1 MVATRGQTFK
11 RPWRRSCHS
20 SKLKSSSA
28 PIGRKDSWRFHAV
41 GSSNAPLLGSTAA
54 EGSQRIGRTSTAT
67 RWRSCGLPQ
76 SASCSENF
84 VIPPDVFGQTLS
96 TPEMEQ
102 RVSTYSQYAI
112 STSVSGIKNMEAQT
126 LNGISV
132 QKIFFQPD
140 VNIELAIAQIVSA
153 TNYIRVLLPAGIQ
166 APIVVSYNAS
176 SIPVLQLS
184 LASDNLNEQKLYD
197 YGYYNLRQQLAP
209 VPGVT
214 FPTPDGGK
222 YRQIMVD
229 IDPTKLQA
237 RGLTPTDVVNA
248 VNAENLT
255 LPSGLAKIGDKQYT
269 VLTNAM
275 PTTIEALNNIPI
287 KYVNGA
293 TVFVRDVGQVRDAS
307 AVQQN
312 IVRQNGERSV
322 LLSVIKNGN
331 ASTLAVVKGVRKV
344 LETAR
349 AAAPPG
355 LAINELFDQ
364 AKLVADS
371 VASVVREG
379 AIAAGLTALMIL
391 LFLGSWRSTL
401 IVMISIPLSIL
412 TSIIVLHFLGETI
425 NTMTLG
431 GLALA
436 VGILVDDSTVT
447 IENTHRLRT
456 KEGYNLAA
464 ATLQGSAGIAV
475 PTLVSTL
482 AISCVLTSVVFLEGP
497 AKFLFTPLG
506 YAVVFAMLASYGLS
520 RTLTPITI
528 GLLLKGE
535 RHSVSDGAARGF
547 FARIHGAFERG
558 FERLREAY
566 VEVLRLLLARRFI
579 VPMAAVL
586 IVALGAVMLTLTGRD
601 FFPAIDGGQIKLHV
615 RAPAGTR
622 IEATEAVFQA
632 VEDKI
637 REVIP
642 ERERDLIVDDIGVP
656 QRVYNLAFT
665 DGSTIGPNDGV
676 ILVALIEGHAPT
688 ASYVRKLREV
698 LPAAFPEVTFYF
710 QAADMVTQILNFGLP
725 AQIDVRTVGRDRATN
740 LRVTQELRRRIAA
753 IPGIVDAHLQQE
765 IDGPAFMAAIDRARA
780 LQFGLSAQS
789 IANDI
794 NISLSSNRQVT
805 PNFWTDPAAGIPYY
819 ITVQTPQHQVS
830 SLGEVGNTPVSTKT
844 YDTGSP
850 VPGLLNNVA
859 KFSRDSVPTNLNQTN
874 IQPAYDVYASVQGRD
889 LGGVSEEI
897 SKIVAELQKQLK
909 PGNSIEVRGQIQS
922 MHDSF
927 RNLGFGLL
935 FAAVLVYLLMLV
947 NYQNFG
953 DPFVVILALP
963 ATLCGIVT
971 MLFITG
977 TSLSVPSLM
986 GAIMAV
992 GVASANSILLVT
1004 FAREQQL
1011 KGRTAFQ
1018 AAIDAGH
1025 TRIRPVLMTAAA
1037 MIVGMIPMA
1046 IGSAGEE
1053 QNAALARAVIGGLL
1067 FATPT
1072 TLLIVP
1078 YLFAMLRRKNDGKTH
1093 HGVFDEVLQ

>member
-1 MVATRGQTFK
+1 MGIVRFALRFPYTFYG
-11 RPWRRSCHS
+11 
-20 SKLKSSSA
+20 LAALIIFLGISA
-28 PIGRKDSWRFHAV
+28 ICVMPIDIFPEINIPV
-41 GSSNAPLLGSTAA
+41 VN
-54 EGSQRIGRTSTAT
+54 
-67 RWRSCGLPQ
+67 
-76 SASCSENF
+76 
-84 VIPPDVFGQTLS
+84 VIWQYTGLS

-140 VNIELAIAQIVSA
+140 VNIDLAIAQIVSA

-237 RGLTPTDVVNA
+237 KGLTPTDVVNA

-275 PTTIEALNNIPI
+275 PTTIEALNNIPV
-287 KYVNGA
+287 KFVNGA

-344 LETAR
+344 LEIAR

-364 AKLVADS
+364 AKLVSDS

-412 TSIIVLHFLGETI
+412 TSIVVLHFLGETI

-436 VGILVDDSTVT
+436 VGILVDNSTVT

-456 KEGYNLAA
+456 EEGHEPRRSDAARIRRHCRADPGLDARHQLRVHVGGLPRGPGQVPVHAARARRRVRNAGVLWPLADVDADHDRPAAQGRASWWNGRASRGWFARLHRRVRTRLRAA
-464 ATLQGSAGIAV
+464 A
-475 PTLVSTL
+475 
-482 AISCVLTSVVFLEGP
+482 
-497 AKFLFTPLG
+497 
-506 YAVVFAMLASYGLS
+506 
-520 RTLTPITI
+520 R
-528 GLLLKGE
+528 
-535 RHSVSDGAARGF
+535 
-547 FARIHGAFERG
+547 
-558 FERLREAY
+558 RLR
-566 VEVLRLLLARRFI
+566 RRAHA
-579 VPMAAVL
+579 VAHAAGHCPDRRRPDHRV
-586 IVALGAVMLTLTGRD
+586 GRRHAD
-601 FFPAIDGGQIKLHV
+601 ADRPRFLSAIDGGQIKLHV

-622 IEATEAVFQA
+622 IEVTEAVFQA

-642 ERERDLIVDDIGVP
+642 EGERDLIVDDIGIP

-676 ILVALIEGHAPT
+676 VLVALKPGHAPT
-688 ASYVRKLREV
+688 ARYVRKLREV
-698 LPAAFPEVTFYF
+698 LPAEFPEVTFYF

-740 LRVTQELRRRIAA
+740 LRVTQELRRRIAE

-780 LQFGLSAQS
+780 LQFGLNAQS
-789 IANDI
+789 IANDV
-794 NISLSSNRQVT
+794 NISLSSSAQVT
-805 PNFWTDPAAGIPYY
+805 PNFWTDPASGIPYY
-819 ITVQTPQHQVS
+819 ITVQTPQRQVS
-830 SLGEVGNTPVSTKT
+830 SLGELGNTPIATKT
-844 YDTGSP
+844 SSTGSP
-850 VPGLLNNVA
+850 IPGLLSNVA
-859 KFSRDSVPTNLNQTN
+859 RFDRNSVPTNLNQTN

-889 LGGVSEEI
+889 LGRVSDDI
-897 SKIVAELQKQLK
+897 SKIVAELQKELK

-927 RNLGFGLL
+927 RNLRLRIVVRRGTGLSAHAGEL
-935 FAAVLVYLLMLV
+935 PESGRSLRRDPGASGDAVRDCDYAVHHRYE
-947 NYQNFG
+947 
-953 DPFVVILALP
+953 PERALADGSHHGSRRRL
-963 ATLCGIVT
+963 GE
-971 MLFITG
+971 FH
-977 TSLSVPSLM
+977 
-986 GAIMAV
+986 
-992 GVASANSILLVT
+992 SARHLR
-1004 FAREQQL
+1004 AR
-1011 KGRTAFQ
+1011 
-1018 AAIDAGH
+1018 
-1025 TRIRPVLMTAAA
+1025 AAA
-1037 MIVGMIPMA
+1037 RRQYGVPGRDRCGPYPDT
-1046 IGSAGEE
+1046 AGADDGGGDDRRHDPHGDRRRRRGAECGTGARGDRRPAVRDTDDPAYRPISVCH
-1053 QNAALARAVIGGLL
+1053 AAQA
-1067 FATPT
+1067 
-1072 TLLIVP
+1072 
-1078 YLFAMLRRKNDGKTH
+1078 
-1093 HGVFDEVLQ
+1093 Q